1 MSRSI
6 SGFGTT
12 LLAVGLAL
20 CGWFIGDG
28 IVSSRLAD
36 RYVTVKGVSERDVR
50 ANIALWPLR
59 FVVTN
64 DDLGKAQQQ
73 ANASKTAIL
82 DFLKRHGIDDAKA
95 ELQGLEVNDVLANPY
110 RSGPSTSRYIVTQ
123 TIMVRSEYP
132 EVVQSASQNVNELVT
147 AGVVLSSSGRPGN
160 GPTFLFT
167 GLTAL
172 KPEMIAEATANAR
185 RAAEQF
191 AQDSDSQLG
200 TIRTAN
206 QGIFVILPRDRA
218 PGITEGNQLNKTV
231 RVVSTIQYYLDN

>member
-1 MSRSI
+1 MSRPI
-6 SGFGTT
+6 SGFGT
-12 LLAVGLAL
+12 LLFAIGIAL

-50 ANIALWPLR
+50 ADIALWPLR
-59 FVVTN
+59 FVVTD

-73 ANASKTAIL
+73 ANASKSAIL

-132 EVVQSASQNVNELVT
+132 EVVQSASQSVNELVT
-147 AGVVLSSSGRPGN
+147 AGVVLSSSGRPGS